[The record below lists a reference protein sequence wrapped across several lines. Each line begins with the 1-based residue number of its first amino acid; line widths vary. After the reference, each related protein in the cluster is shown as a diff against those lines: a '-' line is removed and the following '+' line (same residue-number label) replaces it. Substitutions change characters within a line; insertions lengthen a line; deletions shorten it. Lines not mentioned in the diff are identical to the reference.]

1 MSVPS
6 PFLTNSFSSL
16 LLIKSSTTDLK
27 CFWPFN
33 SKKLPSVKAKNKMP
47 EHRLRQRMP
56 WKLC

>member
-6 PFLTNSFSSL
+6 PFLTNSLVLYCL

-33 SKKLPSVKAKNKMP
+33 SKKLPSVKAKIKSVIGVD
-47 EHRLRQRMP
+47 
-56 WKLC
+56 